1 MRTSA
6 ISAISAK
13 GRQGR
18 QDRYTLHKVTKIT
31 KSTDP
36 MGHDC
41 SGDPSTKQYRGV
53 VGSNVLALLFSLAP
67 FLFVLLY
74 FSRGCAVFPS
84 RAADCG
90 HRSKEAMVVGR
101 ALLLL
106 ALLGASS
113 AYSLTSASL
122 SRPQQHRLPRRCASL
137 SLPTLRTCTR
147 RPDLHSHT
155 QPRRASSYRCRTPT
169 SVSCAQSAQSAHAG
183 EARR

>member
-36 MGHDC
+36 LYC
-41 SGDPSTKQYRGV
+41 SGDPSTKQYR
-53 VGSNVLALLFSLAP
+53 AP
-67 FLFVLLY
+67 RSHYFLSKFL
-74 FSRGCAVFPS
+74 SRFPS